1 MTAALVLCFGAFIA
15 TAEVAATTESMTTT
29 VTTTTPATTEVT
41 TTAASTTTVTTA
53 AATTEV
59 STTTASTTT
68 TTTTTTVEVLPR
80 FLHTEEDIVKIG
92 ATGEVTIVV
101 SELATLIAKSD
112 GKGKIVLQG
121 DDIPEGTKIVK
132 ESEGSIWKF
141 HLATSP
147 ICLTIELLE
156 NDCVPTVKATTSPA
170 TTAETETST
179 ASPTT
184 TAATEVATTSPTTT
198 TATEVSTSSPTTT
211 TATEVSTSSPTTTAE
226 ASESRRRLEANEDK
240 STTESSEEEEE
251 EEEESTEASALTC
264 DQGYVCNASL
274 KSCEVETSILPAGS
288 AGKIGNNSDAVQNS
302 LHAILVAMV
311 AYLLM

>member
-211 TATEVSTSSPTTTAE
+211 AE